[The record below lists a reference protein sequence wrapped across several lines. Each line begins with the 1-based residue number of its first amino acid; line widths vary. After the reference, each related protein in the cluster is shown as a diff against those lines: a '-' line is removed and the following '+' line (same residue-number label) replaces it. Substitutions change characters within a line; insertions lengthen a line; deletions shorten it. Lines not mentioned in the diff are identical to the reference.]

1 MLLFQITTLQSYV
14 VISNNKKILFSVTMS
29 QRASDAMARTTE
41 KKELRRWRAVPL
53 PKSEPL
59 PHSKVVTPE
68 EVVKVEDKVYN
79 HFNDAAVSTQIY
91 KSYAEQFDERVLTNC
106 ILADP
111 GVQQTLAMGELQR
124 NRERAR
130 FNATK
135 KRFTVPFQLTS
146 KQQAVLQDNYLEYD
160 LVFDHAMYNN
170 PHGFAAADRMLAAHR
185 MEDMVHLTPH
195 TEPRKGYD
203 FSVKFVGGNPE
214 HTIKGEYVH
223 AHTCAPVLDL
233 LDAARNARFQQNLAM
248 GIYHRTRSLRK
259 NIILRDYLD
268 PKGTRLCHSKSQYCP
283 ATAPVLIALHSA
295 YDMTLKDIGAMM
307 DEAKAE
313 VMLCALIFHPIIFL
327 QTSGVIPDQEMSFVR
342 FRRNG
347 RVYIRFYFKDDTQ
360 HHYIHDF
367 EVYTALFRK
376 MSFSTANGAFTI
388 NVDHYRNGSAIVRI
402 DRTRCQFIPKT
413 LACRSY
419 PLEDDYYILYVS
431 VLIDHRSE
439 RKSLKRVRLV
449 VPKQLWNDGYAWAIT
464 TKDPRFTERNIAIA
478 LQAIN
483 SRAVNQGVG
492 FRRDLLMEPS
502 QIRYVALALYIVVYI
517 ENYQISQ
524 TEKLMKGQIEKERQK
539 KSVLERLCAAM
550 TDSRRRFVKRPHGHQ
565 SAIDTTTVD
574 AIDQIVAKAI
584 KDEGESCSRDHSLAD
599 LESLSEDLP
608 ILRLMPAVLTV
619 NEEIEATFS
628 QEPLTELL
636 YEADIRET
644 IPAEDS
650 DTELQMR
657 LRQCS
662 GEFEEVQV
670 SGDGDCMIHALRAAG
685 AAIPEPSRVRAML
698 LESDSCT
705 PEVARA
711 LKAPKGTT
719 ESWLDVSHLALIC
732 KEFGISVCLHS
743 AYTPDGS
750 CQWFGSFE
758 PNHHIS
764 YSMSHYNALRPVY
777 PLESCIDIDLRAEC
791 EQVQAPDYEAREKAF
806 PSLSPAQSDEVKK
819 VVDRYSTVSRG
830 TFVARSGLKLAE
842 LFYRLHLPTNQRFA
856 LDLGGG
862 PGSFV
867 QFLLHRTEAHVF
879 GITKRRA
886 TDGDSDYPYHASLFN
901 SSRFS
906 MLLSDGRCDLTD
918 DDSFAAVVE
927 TVDNL
932 KDTVELVTADASVG
946 YDGTPDV
953 VAKKVTVNNL
963 LMERE
968 WALAK
973 TALTDGGIFI
983 LKMADV
989 ANSQPKRLLQDL
1001 SVHFSDLRLVKP
1013 HTSRPH
1019 IREVYLVAQGF
1030 SRDPVYV
1037 ALKEDAIFAAASQ
1050 VLKREMQHI
1059 KLIRPILLSLQT
1071 KAPINLAAPVA
1082 KIANYQKV
1090 LALTEKLST
1099 GGAINDCPVVP
1110 DYAIGDLLR
1119 KAQQISDE
1127 ESEITFGAEDD
1138 LDTVC
1143 SHLSSADHESFV
1155 TAPSPVEEPKK
1166 SRNPAQ
1172 TAGKFFMK
1180 KLVKTSKKLE
1190 DVITRGV
1197 REARKKKALRDAIRT
1212 HEVLGVPTPSIP
1224 APAPLTI
1231 ERPVSDLS
1239 ERKTSEG
1246 LQLPEEDPER
1256 LRELEAQERIAA
1268 IDRDYMRDRQLEQMK
1283 AMYDE
1288 YVAYLDYLFTSH
1300 QSNHNK
1306 LFVRLMNASDESRAH
1321 ILKGHAADGYQL
1333 LTAKRAAAA
1342 GYRYACDGK
1351 KIDLIQKFH
1360 ESSTVLV
1367 SNALKLLV
1375 DADIRRYLL
1384 DHPVQIHRTFDVDF
1398 IQAAPGCGKTR
1409 ELVERFDGSHDTL
1422 ILTSTTEGRDDV
1434 RAKLERRHGDVPEE
1448 VVRTIH
1454 SVLANG
1460 TPQKRKLMIDE
1471 ALMQHP
1477 GMIIAA
1483 LNMANPAHT
1492 TIVGDIKQIPFVNR
1506 TPDFR
1511 MVGYSLTSL
1520 FRVTKVLNISYRCP
1534 TDVAARLFKT
1544 YHPDGMYSTSYSESS
1559 MKLVHIASPTEVE
1572 YHKGRQYLTFTQ
1584 AEKSLVIQKGVAV
1597 STVHEYQ
1604 GKQADHIVVV
1614 RLVPANHNVEIFES
1628 HAYALVAATRH
1639 TKSLVYYSMSRT
1651 DALAKLISAE
1661 PTRDQLK
1668 HVFVQ
1673 PGGYLPDH
1681 TVRRLAFTVEA
1692 VTPVSAS
1699 SLRVVNEV
1707 PKGHQR
1713 LDLSPYRNLRQLK
1726 DFVSSVKN
1734 FGSYAIILPKDRD
1747 PTPYIGC
1754 VATTSLDAVVVRGE
1768 HTIIHPNVADL
1779 LNFNAIVD
1787 TPFTRVSFEQV
1798 ACPEAIREDITIEPD
1813 VSYLQYV
1820 ANTLFPNSV
1829 FVDNSLDSYRVAVAP
1844 IRFNLPGVSLVPHQG
1859 LYKPPEFDTLAPVL
1873 QTHAPRIRESNTNEI
1888 LLAIQKRNAAV
1899 PQLQTTCDV
1908 VLIANRMMER
1918 LKGFFV
1924 NRTAYEEIQIN
1935 ATMISEWLAGQ
1946 SQGTE
1951 DAIEP
1956 SLLEKTDMASY
1967 EFIIKRSPKPALT
1980 DAAGWDYQALQTVLF
1995 HPKNV
2000 NAIFCPV
2007 IREVKRRLKEVLKPH
2022 VKIYSDVSPDEFA
2035 EELTLHIPPASIT
2048 GQQFFE
2054 MDISKYDKS
2063 QGFLT
2068 LEFEMLFFRHFGV
2081 PERLINLWYY
2091 AHVHSKFFER
2101 LTGVKGKISFQ
2112 RRSGDA
2118 STFLGNTAFLLA
2130 VIADSVDVS
2139 TISMCLAAGDD
2150 SLVVGHGVRDQISPD
2165 RLARLYNL
2173 EAKILRNE
2181 SMYFCSKFLLVD
2193 LDRYYFVPD
2202 PVKLLIKLGRHDLR
2216 NWQHA
2221 EEYRLSVADT
2231 VSYYKVESLVA
2242 LLTAAL
2248 IDRYP
2253 FPFSPESFIRMMAGI
2268 AEPEAFSQL
2277 YYEPPGACLLN
2288 DPNVVLYD

>member
-1 MLLFQITTLQSYV
+1 
-14 VISNNKKILFSVTMS
+14 MS
-29 QRASDAMARTTE
+29 LRASDMVKTTE
-41 KKELRRWRAVPL
+41 KKELRRWRAMPL
-53 PKSEPL
+53 PKSESL
-59 PHSKVVTPE
+59 PRSKVVTPE

-79 HFNDAAVSTQIY
+79 HFNDAAVAAQIY

-135 KRFTVPFQLTS
+135 KRITVPFQLTS
-146 KQQAVLQDNYLEYD
+146 KQQAVLQDNYLEFD
-160 LVFDHAMYNN
+160 LVFDHAMHNN

-195 TEPRKGYD
+195 TEPPRGYD

-248 GIYHRTRSLRK
+248 GVYHRTQSLRK
-259 NIILRDYLD
+259 NIILRDFLN
-268 PKGTRLCHSKSQYCP
+268 PKGKRLCHSKSQYCP

-327 QTSGVIPDQEMSFVR
+327 QTSGVIPDQDMSFIR

-347 RVYIRFYFKDDTQ
+347 RIYIRFFFKDDSQ
-360 HHYIHDF
+360 HHYVHDF

-376 MSFSTANGAFTI
+376 MSFSTANGVFTI

-402 DRTRCQFIPKT
+402 DRARCQFIPKT
-413 LACRSY
+413 LAFRSY

-439 RKSLKRVRLV
+439 KKSLKRVRLV

-524 TEKLMKGQIEKERQK
+524 TEKLMKGQIDKERQK
-539 KSVLERLCAAM
+539 KSLLERLCAAM
-550 TDSRRRFVKRPHGHQ
+550 TDSRRRFLKRPHSHQ

-584 KDEGESCSRDHSLAD
+584 KDEDESCSRDHCFAD
-599 LESLSEDLP
+599 LESLSDDLP

-619 NEEIEATFS
+619 HEEIEATFS
-628 QEPLTELL
+628 QGPLTDLL

-644 IPAEDS
+644 IPVEDS
-650 DTELQMR
+650 DAELQMR
-657 LRQCS
+657 PRQCS
-662 GEFEEVQV
+662 GEFEEVHV
-670 SGDGDCMIHALRAAG
+670 PGDGDCMIHALRAAG
-685 AAIPEPSRVRAML
+685 ASIPEPSKVRAML
-698 LESDSCT
+698 LQSDSCT
-705 PEVARA
+705 PEAAKA
-711 LKAPKGTT
+711 LKAPKGTVD
-719 ESWLDVSHLALIC
+719 SWLDVSHLALIC

-758 PNHHIS
+758 PNIHIS
-764 YSMSHYNALRPVY
+764 YSMSHYNALRPIHS
-777 PLESCIDIDLRAEC
+777 LESCLDIDLRAEYEEC
-791 EQVQAPDYEAREKAF
+791 PAPDYGARDAILNALPKM
-806 PSLSPAQSDEVKK
+806 SLEQSEQVKHAI
-819 VVDRYSTVSRG
+819 DRYSAICRG
-830 TFVARSGLKLAE
+830 AFFARSGLKLAE
-842 LFYRLHLPTNQRFA
+842 LFHRLRLPTNQRFA

-862 PGSFV
+862 PGSFA

-886 TDGDSDYPYHASLFN
+886 SDNDSDYPFRAALFN
-901 SSRFS
+901 SPRFS

-927 TVDNL
+927 TVDHL
-932 KDTVELVTADASVG
+932 RDTVQLVTADASVG
-946 YDGTPDV
+946 YDGRPDKV
-953 VAKKVTVNNL
+953 DKKVAINIK

-973 TALTDGGIFI
+973 IALTDGGMFI
-983 LKMADV
+983 LKMADI
-989 ANSQPKRLLQDL
+989 AKSEPKCLLQDL
-1001 SVHFSDLRLVKP
+1001 SVHFSNLRLVKP

-1019 IREVYLVAQGF
+1019 IREVYLVARGF
-1030 SRDPVYV
+1030 SRDPVYA
-1037 ALKEDAIFAAASQ
+1037 ALKEDAIVAAASQ
-1050 VLKREMQHI
+1050 IFKREMQHV
-1059 KLIRPILLSLQT
+1059 KLIRPILLSLET
-1071 KAPINLAAPVA
+1071 NATINLAAPA
-1082 KIANYQKV
+1082 TKISNYQQA
-1090 LALTEKLST
+1090 LALTEKT
-1099 GGAINDCPVVP
+1099 WAGGATNDCPVVP
-1110 DYAIGDLLR
+1110 DHAIRGLLCDTQ
-1119 KAQQISDE
+1119 KTPEE
-1127 ESEITFGAEDD
+1127 ESDVVFGVEED
-1138 LDTVC
+1138 LHSVC
-1143 SHLSSADHESFV
+1143 SQLPSTDHESYYSATSV
-1155 TAPSPVEEPKK
+1155 IEKSKE
-1166 SRNPAQ
+1166 SRNSAKNV
-1172 TAGKFFMK
+1172 GK
-1180 KLVKTSKKLE
+1180 KLLKGIAKMSKKLE
-1190 DVITRGV
+1190 DVTLSGV
-1197 REARKKKALRDAIRT
+1197 HEVRRKKAIRVAVRT
-1212 HEVLGVPTPSIP
+1212 HEILGVPTPLIP
-1224 APAPLTI
+1224 PPAPLII
-1231 ERPVSDLS
+1231 ERPETETPEQVSR
-1239 ERKTSEG
+1239 ER
-1246 LQLPEEDPER
+1246 LQILPEEDPEQ
-1256 LRELEAQERIAA
+1256 LRQLEAKERLAE
-1268 IDRDYMRDRQLEQMK
+1268 IDRDYMRDRQLELMK

-1288 YVAYLDYLFTSH
+1288 YVAYLDYLFSSH
-1300 QSNHNK
+1300 QSNHNM
-1306 LFVRLMNASDESRAH
+1306 LFVRLMSVSEQSRAH
-1321 ILKGHAADGYQL
+1321 ILRGHSADGYQL
-1333 LTAKRAAAA
+1333 MTAKRAAAA

-1351 KIDLIQKFH
+1351 KIDLVQKFQ
-1360 ESSTVLV
+1360 EGSTVLV
-1367 SNALKLLV
+1367 SSALKLLV

-1384 DHPVQIHRTFDVDF
+1384 DHPVQIRRTFDVDF

-1409 ELVERFDGSHDTL
+1409 ELVESYDGSFDTL

-1434 RAKLERRHGDVPEE
+1434 KAKLERRHGEVPEE
-1448 VVRTIH
+1448 AVRTIH

-1460 TPQKRKLMIDE
+1460 TSRRRKLMIDE

-1477 GMIIAA
+1477 GMIIAV
-1483 LNMANPAHT
+1483 LCMADPAHT
-1492 TIVGDIKQIPFVNR
+1492 IIVGDTKQIPFVNR

-1511 MVGYSLTSL
+1511 MVGHSLTSL
-1520 FRVTKVLNISYRCP
+1520 FRVTKVLNVSYRCP
-1534 TDVAARLFKT
+1534 TDVAARLFQT
-1544 YHPDGMYSTSYSESS
+1544 YLPDGMYSTSYSESS
-1559 MKLVHIASPTEVE
+1559 MKLVHITSPVEVE
-1572 YHKGRQYLTFTQ
+1572 YYKNRQYLTFTQ
-1584 AEKSLVIQKGVAV
+1584 AEKTTVAQKGVTV
-1597 STVHEYQ
+1597 STVHEFQ

-1614 RLVPANHNVEIFES
+1614 RLVPANHNVEIFENP
-1628 HAYALVAATRH
+1628 AYALVAATRH
-1639 TKSLVYYSMSRT
+1639 TKSLVYYTMSRT
-1651 DALAKLISAE
+1651 DALAKLISVE
-1661 PTRDQLK
+1661 PTRDEVK
-1668 HVFVQ
+1668 RVFVQ

-1681 TVRRLAFTVEA
+1681 ATRRLKFTVEA
-1692 VTPVSAS
+1692 VTPMATS

-1707 PKGHQR
+1707 PKGHR
-1713 LDLSPYRNLRQLK
+1713 VLDLTSFRSLRELK
-1726 DFVSSVKN
+1726 GFVSRVPT
-1734 FGSYAIILPKDRD
+1734 FGGTPYALILPKDRD
-1747 PTPYIGC
+1747 PAPYIGC
-1754 VATTSLDAVVVRGE
+1754 VASIRLDAVVVRGE
-1768 HTIIHPNVADL
+1768 HSLLHPNVADL
-1779 LNFNAIVD
+1779 LNFNAMTD
-1787 TPFTRVSFEQV
+1787 APCTRISFEPET
-1798 ACPEAIREDITIEPD
+1798 CPEMVREDTTIEPD
-1813 VSYLQYV
+1813 VSYLQFI
-1820 ANTLFPNSV
+1820 ANTLFPKSV
-1829 FVDNSLDSYRVAVAP
+1829 FIDTSLDSYRVANAA
-1844 IRFNLPGVSLVPHQG
+1844 IRFNLPGVSCVPHLG
-1859 LYKPPEFDTLAPVL
+1859 LYTHPEYDTLSPVL

-1918 LKGFFV
+1918 MKGFFV
-1924 NRTAYEEIQIN
+1924 DRTAFEEIQLN
-1935 ATMISEWLAGQ
+1935 ATMISEWLVNQ
-1946 SQGTE
+1946 SQGVE

-1995 HPKNV
+1995 HPKNI
-2000 NAIFCPV
+2000 NAIFCPI

-2022 VKIYSDVSPDEFA
+2022 VKIFTDVSPEEFA
-2035 EELTLHIPPASIT
+2035 EELSVSVPPASIV

-2063 QGFLT
+2063 QGFLA

-2081 PERLINLWYY
+2081 PERLISLWYN

-2101 LTGVKGKISFQ
+2101 LTGVKGKVSFQ

-2130 VIADSVDVS
+2130 VIADSVDTS
-2139 TISMCLAAGDD
+2139 TITMCLAAGDD
-2150 SLVVGHGVRDQISPD
+2150 SLVVGHGVRDRISPD

-2193 LDRYYFVPD
+2193 LDRYHFVPD

-2231 VSYYKVESLVA
+2231 VSFYKVEA
-2242 LLTAAL
+2242 LIPLLAAAL
-2248 IDRYP
+2248 VDRYP
-2253 FPFSPESFIRMMAGI
+2253 FPFSPQPFIRMMAGI
-2268 AEPEAFSQL
+2268 ADPEAFSQL
-2277 YYEPPGACLLN
+2277 YYEPPGACLLH